1 MSTKLKPIKDRL
13 IVKFES
19 AENKTAGGI
28 YLPDTADK
36 EKPQIGNVIAIGTNK
51 ELVEAIKAGDKVIFG
66 KYAGTE
72 VDFDNQKYL
81 ILKLDDI
88 LAVINE

>member
-1 MSTKLKPIKDRL
+1 MSAKLKPIKDRL
-13 IVKFES
+13 IVEFES

-36 EKPQIGNVIAIGTNK
+36 EKPQMGNVVAVGSDQ
-51 ELVEAIKAGDKVIFG
+51 ELTDSIQVGDKVIFG

-72 VDFDNQKYL
+72 VDFDDQKYL
-81 ILKLDDI
+81 ILKFDDI
-88 LAVINE
+88 LAVVNG

>member
-19 AENKTAGGI
+19 VENKTAGGI

-36 EKPQIGNVIAIGTNK
+36 EKPQIGNVIAIGTDK
-51 ELVEAIKAGDKVIFG
+51 ELIEAIKTGDKVIFG

-88 LAVINE
+88 LAVISE